1 MEDRS
6 ESFGSIG
13 PTRSQSRKQ
22 VIFERLVQ
30 RILQDNGLL
39 GSFGVYQPNP
49 QRLNIYV
56 FSFWSAT
63 EITYFIDQQRLLV
76 EDQHFR
82 WSSFLTGLH
91 AVVSNKNRC

>member
-1 MEDRS
+1 MEDRRRIVRFDRPYQIAVPQTGDLR
-6 ESFGSIG
+6 ETGA
-13 PTRSQSRKQ
+13 
-22 VIFERLVQ
+22 

-56 FSFWSAT
+56 FSFWSAI

-76 EDQHFR
+76 EDQYFR